1 MNFVSLTF
9 LIFFMVTLVAFY
21 LVPKK
26 GRWIVLLVASY
37 GFYAMY
43 SWLFGLLLLAVAFI
57 TYLSGLLMRKEKN
70 KKAILILTLILVL
83 GNLFIFKYLNFTIG
97 SIFSIA
103 QLFGSKTAF
112 SSLNII
118 LPMGIS
124 FYTFQTLSYV
134 IDVYRGKIRPE
145 KNFFSYSLFV
155 TYFPQLVAGPIERY
169 EDLMPQLKNPKQISF
184 DDIGEGIKYI
194 LIGYFKKIAIADVLA
209 IYVDQVYGSLATYS
223 GTAILF
229 VTILFAFQ
237 ILADFDGYSTIAI
250 GVSSLFGIKL
260 TKNFD
265 EPYLASNIKEYWNRW
280 HITLT
285 RWFRD
290 YVYIPLGGNRKGRLR
305 KYINVMIV
313 FLLSGLWHGADLTFI
328 IWGAIHGAALVI
340 YYIVTD
346 NLNIDEDNKFV
357 KIGSWV
363 LVSIIS
369 LLGWVFFRSQNLS
382 EATLALQ
389 KIFTSLSLS
398 EVVSLTSNYYVL
410 AYILLIPGI
419 YFLVTCLSRVKFVKA
434 ENFKSSLNATNIMI
448 FATLLVLVAAVRIYL
463 VSIGEASS
471 FIYFEF

>member
-9 LIFFMVTLVAFY
+9 LIFFIVTLVSFY

-37 GFYAMY
+37 GFYAVY
-43 SWLFGLLLLAVAFI
+43 NWLFGLLLLAVSFI
-57 TYLSGLLMRKEKN
+57 TYLSGLLMGKGKN
-70 KKAILILTLILVL
+70 KKAILVLTLIFVF

-103 QLFGSKTAF
+103 QLFGSKATF

-134 IDVYRGKIRPE
+134 IDVYRGRVQPD

-169 EDLMPQLKNPKQISF
+169 EDLMPQLKNPKQIFF

-209 IYVDQVYGSLATYS
+209 IYVDQVYGSLDTYS

-229 VTILFAFQ
+229 ATILFAFQ

-265 EPYLASNIKEYWNRW
+265 EPYLACNIKEYWNRW

-290 YVYIPLGGNRKGRLR
+290 YVYIPLGGNRKGRIR
-305 KYINVMIV
+305 KYINIMIV
-313 FLLSGLWHGADLTFI
+313 FLLSGLWHGADLTFV
-328 IWGAIHGAALVI
+328 IWGAIHGITLVI
-340 YYIVTD
+340 YYIITD
-346 NLNIDEDNKFV
+346 NFNVDENNKFA
-357 KIGSWV
+357 KAGSW
-363 LVSIIS
+363 LVVSLVS
-369 LLGWVFFRSQNLS
+369 LLGWVFFRSQSLS
-382 EATLALQ
+382 NATLALQ
-389 KIFTSLSLS
+389 KIFTSFSLN
-398 EVVSLTSNYYVL
+398 EIVSLTNNYCAL
-410 AYILLIPGI
+410 AYILLIPLI
-419 YFLVTCLSRVKFVKA
+419 YFLVSRLSKIKFV
-434 ENFKSSLNATNIMI
+434 EEDNFKSSLNATSIMI
-448 FATLLVLVAAVRIYL
+448 FATLLVVVVAVRFYL

>member
-9 LIFFMVTLVAFY
+9 LIFFIATLVSFY

-26 GRWIVLLVASY
+26 GRWVVLLVASY
-37 GFYAMY
+37 GFYAVY
-43 SWLFGLLLLAVAFI
+43 NWLFGLLLLAVSFI
-57 TYLSGLLMRKEKN
+57 TYLSGLLMGKGKN
-70 KKAILILTLILVL
+70 KKAILVLTLIFVF

-103 QLFGSKTAF
+103 QLFGSKATF
-112 SSLNII
+112 SSLSII

-134 IDVYRGKIRPE
+134 IDVYRGRVQPD

-209 IYVDQVYGSLATYS
+209 IYVDQVYGSLDTYS

-229 VTILFAFQ
+229 ATILFAFQ

-265 EPYLASNIKEYWNRW
+265 EPYLACNIKEYWNRW

-290 YVYIPLGGNRKGRLR
+290 YVYIPLGGNRKGRIR
-305 KYINVMIV
+305 KYINIMIV
-313 FLLSGLWHGADLTFI
+313 FLLSGLWHGADLTFV
-328 IWGAIHGAALVI
+328 IWGAIHGMTLVI
-340 YYIVTD
+340 YYIITD
-346 NLNIDEDNKFV
+346 NFNIDVNNKFA
-357 KIGSWV
+357 KAGSW
-363 LVSIIS
+363 LVVSLVS
-369 LLGWVFFRSQNLS
+369 LLGWVFFRSQSLND
-382 EATLALQ
+382 ATLALQ
-389 KIFTSLSLS
+389 KIFTSFSLN
-398 EVVSLTSNYYVL
+398 EIVSLTNNYCAL
-410 AYILLIPGI
+410 AYILLIPLI
-419 YFLVTCLSRVKFVKA
+419 YFLVSRLSKIKFV
-434 ENFKSSLNATNIMI
+434 EEDNFKSSLNGTSIMI
-448 FATLLVLVAAVRIYL
+448 FATLLVVVVAVRFYL